1 MVWIVCL
8 IFVEKRNTQ
17 YYTNLFNLIHTMD
30 AISNFEELI
39 DHLRLRGNRKRVAVV
54 WGSDD
59 YTQKSVMLALE
70 AGFIEALFVGC
81 RESVEKNKV
90 LMRHQDHIAFINAD
104 NGDDAAEKA
113 VEMVHRGDA
122 DILMKGMLNTDNLLR
137 AVLNKEK
144 GILPRGNVL
153 THITVAE
160 FFSYPKLLFFTDSAV
175 IPYPT
180 QEQRAQQIRY
190 ISHAARCFGIE
201 CPKVALIHCSEKVQQ
216 KHFPFTAGYAE
227 LIERADK
234 GEFGRCVVDGPM
246 DVKCACSADA
256 VAKKGL
262 LSPIGGEADCLVFPD
277 IEAGNMFYKSLTL
290 FAHAETAA
298 VLQGTLCP
306 VVLPSRGDS
315 KLSKFYSL
323 ALAAL

>member
-1 MVWIVCL
+1 
-8 IFVEKRNTQ
+8 
-17 YYTNLFNLIHTMD
+17 MD
-30 AISNFEELI
+30 AIKNFEELI
-39 DHLRLRGNRKRVAVV
+39 DHLRLRGDRKRVAVV
-54 WGSDD
+54 WGSDE

-70 AGFIEALFVGC
+70 AGFIEAVFVGC
-81 RESVEKNKV
+81 REAVEQNNV
-90 LMRHQDHIAFINAD
+90 LMRHKEHISFVQTD
-104 NGDDAAEKA
+104 NSDEAASKA
-113 VEMVHRGDA
+113 VEMVHSGEA

-137 AVLNKEK
+137 AVLNKET

-153 THITVAE
+153 THITVAS

-190 ISHAARCFGIE
+190 ITYAARCFGIDT
-201 CPKVALIHCSEKVQQ
+201 PKVALIHCSEKVQE

-227 LIERADK
+227 LISRAND
-234 GEFGRCVVDGPM
+234 GAFGSCLVDGPM
-246 DVKCACSADA
+246 DVKCACSAEA

-262 LSPIGGEADCLVFPD
+262 QSPIGGEADCLVFPD

>member
-1 MVWIVCL
+1 
-8 IFVEKRNTQ
+8 
-17 YYTNLFNLIHTMD
+17 MD
-30 AISNFEELI
+30 AIKNFEELI
-39 DHLRLRGNRKRVAVV
+39 DHLRLRGDRKRVAVV
-54 WGSDD
+54 WGSDE

-70 AGFIEALFVGC
+70 AGFIEAVFVGC
-81 RESVEKNKV
+81 REAVEQNNV
-90 LMRHQDHIAFINAD
+90 LMRHQEHISFVQAD
-104 NGDDAAEKA
+104 DSDEAASKA
-113 VEMVHRGDA
+113 VEMVHRGEA

-137 AVLNKEK
+137 AVLNKET

-153 THITVAE
+153 THITVAS

-190 ISHAARCFGIE
+190 ITYAARCFGIDT
-201 CPKVALIHCSEKVQQ
+201 PKVALIHCSEKVQE

-227 LIERADK
+227 LISRAND
-234 GEFGRCVVDGPM
+234 GAFGSCLVDGPM
-246 DVKCACSADA
+246 DVKCACSAEA

-262 LSPIGGEADCLVFPD
+262 QSPIGGEADCLVFPD